1 MARVSVVVSRLRA
14 RLLIAVAALAMAA
27 CSREQAPPAAPAA
40 SPDASARTPR
50 TPRGDFRAAEAQRG
64 GAALPAHL
72 DAVATAADTFDS
84 LRARYGDGAVMR
96 ATIPAPEGEQYE
108 GWLLFPADAARRV
121 EVSLDES
128 NTHPA
133 VLDVETPSAW
143 RRSDGVRIGMD
154 TRELQALNGRPF
166 AFAGF
171 DWDYG
176 GVVMD
181 WKGGALDA
189 TGNRKGRVAG
199 RVHLC
204 APEGAPENYPSGDS
218 DFMSDLPVVQAHPA
232 LVCGFGVALG
242 D

>member
-1 MARVSVVVSRLRA
+1 MQRGRVASTRFHVPALV
-14 RLLIAVAALAMAA
+14 ALALATAA
-27 CSREQAPPAAPAA
+27 CSREQAPPVAPAA
-40 SPDASARTPR
+40 SSEASARTPR
-50 TPRGDFRAAEAQRG
+50 TPRSDFRTADARRG

-84 LRARYGDGAVMR
+84 LRARYGDGAIMR

-108 GWLLFPADAARRV
+108 GWLLFPADPARRV
-121 EVSLDES
+121 EVALDES
-128 NTHPA
+128 GTHPA
-133 VLDVETPSAW
+133 LLDVETPSAW
-143 RRSDGVRIGMD
+143 KRSDGVRIGMD

-181 WKGGALDA
+181 WKGGALDPA
-189 TGNRKGRVAG
+189 SARSVRGPVQ
-199 RVHLC
+199 LC
-204 APEGAPENYPSGDS
+204 PPDAAPDDYPAGDS
-218 DFMSDLPVVQAHPA
+218 EFLSDLPVMQSHPA
-232 LVCGFGVALG
+232 VVCGFGVALG